1 MDKEIDM
8 YLSETDK
15 QKLEALLSEAKRMY
29 SPSALE
35 RIEEAFAIAIGAK
48 QPITPQD
55 PAQAG
60 IAFFFPGLAAK
71 PWHDPKDF
79 PICAKLEESWETI
92 REELEYALDKRRGFQ
107 MFKRRAIDQ
116 QNNMNSEESIERKAF
131 YLKEHGAEFPE
142 NRAMCPE
149 TVRII
154 EGEPKVANYA
164 YFGSLDPEGYIAPH
178 RAQYNWVFTVHLG
191 LIVPSDSAM
200 RVGAGEARSWEEG
213 KCMVFD
219 ASFEHEAWNRGD
231 FTRFIFLVT
240 TWHPDLTDIEI
251 SLLKRV
257 NLDLANEDDFAHEL
271 ALKQGRKELEGQKW
285 WT

>member
-8 YLSETDK
+8 YLDEVEK
-15 QKLEALLSEAKRMY
+15 QKLAALFSEAKKKY

-35 RIEEAFAIAIGAK
+35 RLEEAFAIAIGSK
-48 QPITPQD
+48 QPITPED
-55 PAQAG
+55 PSQAG
-60 IAFFFPGLAAK
+60 IDFFFPGLTAK

-79 PICAKLEESWETI
+79 PICAKLEQSWEAI
-92 REELEYALDKRRGFQ
+92 RDELKQALDNRRGFQ
-107 MFKRRAIDQ
+107 QFRRRAMDEQNDQ
-116 QNNMNSEESIERKAF
+116 SSEESKERKSF

-142 NRAMCPE
+142 NRAMCPQ

-154 EGEPKVANYA
+154 EDEPRVANYA
-164 YFGSLDPEGYIAPH
+164 YFGALDPGGYIAPH

-191 LIVPSDSAM
+191 LIIPADTAM
-200 RVGAGEARSWEEG
+200 RVGKDEPRRWEEG

-251 SLLKRV
+251 SLLKQV
-257 NLDLANEDDFAHEL
+257 NLDLATQADVVHEM
-271 ALKQGRKELEGQKW
+271 ALKQGEKELDGQKW